1 MSRDDAIWD
10 ACKQHLDEDEYDELY
25 DFFSEGEGEDLDDL
39 EPPVVKDITFPTSIL
54 IAGLPQVA
62 KEKYQKLM
70 GVIEKV
76 TSKHGDADKVM
87 PMNDATEKTFGVVIV
102 TYKTAAEAE
111 KALSLH
117 GVALDKNHTFKV
129 CKIDDFDEIANRSE
143 EFKAVRTLTNF
154 SRAQF
159 RDWLVDDKF
168 REQFLLRYQ
177 QETEIYWHDT
187 MVGQPVLCYGGERE
201 KRNKKIW
208 CDWRV
213 QWSPCG
219 SYLATFH
226 QPGIALWAGPD
237 FEKKVRF
244 AHEAV
249 KYIEFSP
256 TEEYVLTWNGKH
268 PTELDDSA
276 VRIFSVLTGKE
287 VKRCRTPIVAPLGG
301 EFPHFLWSHDGKYY
315 AECND
320 TTISVRDTETFEL
333 IPDESGKKKTLKYE
347 NLSTFQ
353 WSPKENILSVWC
365 LEKDNNPARLILLEI
380 PTRREIASRSR
391 TQVEASMHW
400 QSEGDFLCL
409 LATKL
414 SKTKKKGVTN
424 LELFRIRSKD
434 IPVEIV
440 TIQDTVRVFQ
450 WETKGNRF
458 AVLTSDEAGT
468 TPKLLL
474 YEFGRE
480 KVVIISTTNLPSN
493 SFNHIAWSPEGQ
505 YFVCASVGSSG
516 GGDLLFAGLT
526 ADGKLEINNK
536 EEHFMLTDVV
546 WDPSARYVITA
557 VTQPMQNDV
566 AGFKYSMEAGY
577 AVWTFQGRQ
586 LFRQQKEKL
595 WQVAWRP
602 HPPSLLSTERQQ
614 DIKKN
619 IKQFSKRYDAVDDH
633 AKDVARKKFR
643 DERDSKIDA
652 FTRVLERLQDYKDEL
667 DEETGW
673 TEAWELMEEEKGWEE
688 TSSTIEKELG
698 VTEELIS
705 QT

>member
-1 MSRDDAIWD
+1 
-10 ACKQHLDEDEYDELY
+10 
-25 DFFSEGEGEDLDDL
+25 
-39 EPPVVKDITFPTSIL
+39 
-54 IAGLPQVA
+54 
-62 KEKYQKLM
+62 
-70 GVIEKV
+70 
-76 TSKHGDADKVM
+76 
-87 PMNDATEKTFGVVIV
+87 
-102 TYKTAAEAE
+102 
-111 KALSLH
+111 
-117 GVALDKNHTFKV
+117 
-129 CKIDDFDEIANRSE
+129 
-143 EFKAVRTLTNF
+143 
-154 SRAQF
+154 
-159 RDWLVDDKF
+159 
-168 REQFLLRYQ
+168 
-177 QETEIYWHDT
+177 
-187 MVGQPVLCYGGERE
+187 
-201 KRNKKIW
+201 
-208 CDWRV
+208 
-213 QWSPCG
+213 
-219 SYLATFH
+219 
-226 QPGIALWAGPD
+226 
-237 FEKKVRF
+237 
-244 AHEAV
+244 
-249 KYIEFSP
+249 
-256 TEEYVLTWNGKH
+256 
-268 PTELDDSA
+268 
-276 VRIFSVLTGKE
+276 
-287 VKRCRTPIVAPLGG
+287 
-301 EFPHFLWSHDGKYY
+301 
-315 AECND
+315 
-320 TTISVRDTETFEL
+320 
-333 IPDESGKKKTLKYE
+333 
-347 NLSTFQ
+347 
-353 WSPKENILSVWC
+353 
-365 LEKDNNPARLILLEI
+365 
-380 PTRREIASRSR
+380 
-391 TQVEASMHW
+391 MHW

-424 LELFRIRSKD
+424 LELFRIRGKD

-468 TPKLLL
+468 TPKLLI

-493 SFNHIAWSPEGQ
+493 SFNHVAWSPEGQ
-505 YFVCASVGSSG
+505 YFVVASIGQSG

-557 VTQPMQNDV
+557 VTQPMQNDI

-595 WQVAWRP
+595 WQVTWRP
-602 HPPSLLSTERQQ
+602 HPKSLLSNERQQ

-652 FTRVLERLQDYKDEL
+652 FTRVLERLQDYKDEM

-673 TEAWELMEEEKGWEE
+673 TEACEAMEEEKGWEE